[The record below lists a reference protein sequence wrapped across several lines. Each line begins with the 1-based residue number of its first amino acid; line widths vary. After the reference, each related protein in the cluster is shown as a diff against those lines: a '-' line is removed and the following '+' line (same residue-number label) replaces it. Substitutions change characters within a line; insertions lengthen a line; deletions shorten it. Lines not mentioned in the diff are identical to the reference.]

1 MNNRVSALL
10 AALGATTIYGMNHTI
25 AKVVMPHYI
34 GAFGFIMLRVVGAS
48 ILFWT
53 VGLFTPKETI
63 DRKDYLRIFFA
74 AFLGMC
80 INMLMFFK
88 GLQLST
94 PINSGVIV
102 TLTPIIILI
111 LSAFFLKEKLNG
123 AKFLGITLG
132 FSGALLLI
140 LYGNTTQIVNA
151 PNVPLG
157 NTMMLINSVSYGAY
171 LVMVKPL
178 TKKYSTVTLMKWMFL
193 LGVFMTFPVT
203 YPEASAVSWSTLPF
217 EAIWRMAFVIVGTT
231 FLTYMLN
238 VYALKSL
245 PPTTIGAFT
254 YLQPLITIVY
264 AVFTGNDV
272 LDGVKIAACL
282 LVFLGVYLV
291 SRKIKAGEE
300 TLVKDF
306 FKGSSKF

>member
-1 MNNRVSALL
+1 MNSRVLALF

-25 AKVVMPHYI
+25 AKVIMPHYI
-34 GAFGFIMLRVVGAS
+34 GAFGFIMLRVVGAA

-53 VGLFTPKETI
+53 VSLFTPKEKI
-63 DRKDYLRIFFA
+63 ERNDYLRIFLGA
-74 AFLGMC
+74 LLGMC

-111 LSAFFLKEKLNG
+111 LSAFFLKEKLTNL
-123 AKFLGITLG
+123 KFLGITLG

-140 LYGNTTQIVNA
+140 LYGNASQVSNA
-151 PNVPLG
+151 PNIPLG
-157 NTMMLINSVSYGAY
+157 NSMMLINSISYGAY
-171 LVMVKPL
+171 LVIVKPL

-193 LGVFMTFPVT
+193 LGVFLTFPIT

-217 EAIWRMAFVIVGTT
+217 DAIWRMGFVIIGTT
-231 FLTYMLN
+231 FLTYLLN
-238 VYALKSL
+238 VYALKTL
-245 PPTTIGAFT
+245 DATTIGAFT

-264 AVFTGNDV
+264 AVFTGNDT
-272 LDGVKIAACL
+272 LDAVKISACL

-291 SRKIKAGEE
+291 SKKIVIKEG
-300 TLVKDF
+300 
-306 FKGSSKF
+306 